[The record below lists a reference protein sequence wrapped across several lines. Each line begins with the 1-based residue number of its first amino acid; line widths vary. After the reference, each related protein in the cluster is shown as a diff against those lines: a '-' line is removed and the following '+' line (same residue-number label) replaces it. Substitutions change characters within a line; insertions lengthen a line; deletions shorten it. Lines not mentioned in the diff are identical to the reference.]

1 MKYLMSI
8 GLVFF
13 LLLNVAHA
21 EEISVGVKNT
31 KPFAYQEDGKWKGID
46 IELVKLLSEKLG
58 TTYKIET
65 YDTIPNLIA
74 ATKNGKVDMAVSA
87 LSLTYEREKIID
99 FSHEYFTTLVGI
111 LAHDK
116 SSWVDNIIWMVER
129 ILIVV
134 VVFIMFL
141 YVIGYI
147 MDKVDGDGN
156 IKSPTE
162 GAWWALVTFT
172 TTGYGDLV
180 PNTNKGKIVASIWMV
195 ASLFLISIFTGYMAS
210 AMTVKRLTE
219 TPTSLAQLYDADV
232 VTIKGSTAQ
241 DRLITLGIKHKD
253 VKNVSEAVDLF
264 KSGHADVIVYDDAM
278 LHYAASSMDDVSV
291 WGIENSEEN
300 YAIGL
305 PQDSPLTEKVNLGI
319 LKVLASDEWK
329 AILMKYNVL

>member
-1 MKYLMSI
+1 M
-8 GLVFF
+8 
-13 LLLNVAHA
+13 LLFNVASA
-21 EEISVGVKNT
+21 DELNVGVKNT

-46 IELVKLLSEKLG
+46 VELVKLLSKELG
-58 TTYKIET
+58 DTYKIST
-65 YDTIPNLIA
+65 YDTIPALLA
-74 ATKNGKVDMAVSA
+74 ATKNGTVDMAISA
-87 LSLTYEREKIID
+87 LSLTYDREKTID
-99 FSHEYFTTLVGI
+99 FSHEYFTTPIGI
-111 LAHDK
+111 LSHDK
-116 SSWVDNIIWMVER
+116 SSWFENVIWMIER

-134 VVFIMFL
+134 AIFIVFL
-141 YVIGYI
+141 YIIGYI

-219 TPTSLAQLYDADV
+219 TPTSLAQLYDTDV

-241 DRLITLGIKHKD
+241 DRLVALGIKHKD
-253 VKNVSEAVDLF
+253 VKNVSEAVELF

-278 LHYAASSMDDVSV
+278 LHYAASNIDDVSV
-291 WGIENSEEN
+291 WEIENSEED
-300 YAIGL
+300 YAIAL
-305 PQDSPLTEKVNLGI
+305 PQGSPLKEKVNLGI

-329 AILMKYNVL
+329 AVLMKYNVL